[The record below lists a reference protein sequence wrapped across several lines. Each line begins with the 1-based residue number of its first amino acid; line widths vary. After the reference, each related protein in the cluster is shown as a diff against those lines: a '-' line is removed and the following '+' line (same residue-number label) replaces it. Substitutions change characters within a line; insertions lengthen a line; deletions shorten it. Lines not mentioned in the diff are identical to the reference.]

1 MGNLQSEGKRPK
13 SQKGKKS
20 PFKELSKQFTSLGD
34 VKGSSGE
41 LTKSGG
47 VTERNYLVTDSWRR
61 VCRIEQGELGE
72 EELSIPSKESSS
84 GESVF
89 QDPQGNDSSQGNEG
103 EEDITLTMDG
113 SDGSTTLIA
122 TEPMESPVTIKELQG
137 TMFTLVK
144 HRKIDLGST
153 RISDQSLNDILS
165 GGGKDDRSNSES
177 RRHSSMSDT
186 PPESNVLRK
195 VASLTLD
202 RATLDQ
208 KVTRPKF
215 VPEKLDF
222 QLYEKF
228 EGQML
233 VNWLLSA
240 FGNEH
245 YLKTVLQTT
254 DWKIIIVQFCTHL
267 LAAGVLRQ
275 LPDKDAPPES
285 LFRPDLMYYWA
296 HTEVVSAAP
305 PTPGR
310 LSTISWPPP
319 MSPNSDTLSDYNG
332 KTIIDISPSRSDA
345 DTEVT
350 ALAKKV
356 HEQNQIIND
365 LQSCIDKLQ
374 QEKERTKTLA
384 DIQSLTNK
392 VKADFD
398 SPLKANKNEE
408 TIAIRTKDELLSPI
422 REIINFKPSSCNKS
436 VQCSLERTTELSKMT
451 QTQDKDFPIK
461 SASEVEETAL
471 KTEKDAKEN
480 ARKEVKTPLR
490 KLITQ
495 SQLDDKS
502 AVSLSFAIN
511 QTSEINGIHSSSSDP
526 PKPSSLGSSD
536 DLLSK
541 ESHSQGQIPSTV
553 VSPPIPVSKE
563 PPPPPPPP
571 LPPPMSMDGV
581 VPPPP
586 PMMGSGAPPPMMGS
600 GPPPPPPPPMM
611 GSGPPPPPPPP
622 MMASGPPP
630 PPPPPMMG
638 SGPPPPPPPP
648 MMGSGPPPPP
658 LPPMMASGPPPPP
671 PPPMMGSGPPPPPPM
686 MGSGPP
692 PPPPMMGCGPP
703 PPPPLMMGNGPPSM
717 MGVPPPPPLTGGST
731 GATGIIP
738 GHPTSPAPL
747 PAPPVG
753 GWNAQKSLFRKEPKV
768 PPVPMKPL
776 YWTRVVIPMSVE
788 EKEKNE
794 ALWGE
799 LEEPKLEDIDEFTKL
814 FSRQVIDRRNTKKKV
829 AKPAKAEVIKILDSK
844 RSQNVGILSSSLH
857 LDFTEIE
864 HAIYHFDTT
873 VVSLESLQQIY
884 DVRATEQELEAIKC
898 AQSAQPDLALDKPEQ
913 FLLELAEIP
922 HFAERIACFMF
933 QAEFTDNISGIES
946 KLNNLKSVC
955 QMLMSSQS
963 LKSVLAIIL
972 ALGNWMNGG
981 NRQRGQADGFGL
993 EILSKLKDVKSTDNS
1008 TTLLHYI
1015 VRAYIRQC
1023 GDGPITEVALPVP
1036 EPSDIE
1042 KASVVQFDDIEMQI
1056 KKLSKDLDGCKLNMD
1071 KVTSASEENI
1081 EPFKEKMEAF
1091 MLSAKKL
1098 LTEEEE
1104 NLEDCKQKYIAVLKF
1119 YRFQPKSSTK
1129 LEEVTPQD
1137 FFPLWGPFCSD
1148 FKDLWKKE
1156 QQRIIKEKLLESKKK
1171 AEERKLQIK
1180 KGKKGE
1186 GGLKSQIMKL
1196 GEKISRPPR

>member
-1 MGNLQSEGKRPK
+1 M
-13 SQKGKKS
+13 KG
-20 PFKELSKQFTSLGD
+20 
-34 VKGSSGE
+34 
-41 LTKSGG
+41 
-47 VTERNYLVTDSWRR
+47 
-61 VCRIEQGELGE
+61 
-72 EELSIPSKESSS
+72 
-84 GESVF
+84 
-89 QDPQGNDSSQGNEG
+89 
-103 EEDITLTMDG
+103 
-113 SDGSTTLIA
+113 
-122 TEPMESPVTIKELQG
+122 
-137 TMFTLVK
+137 
-144 HRKIDLGST
+144 
-153 RISDQSLNDILS
+153 
-165 GGGKDDRSNSES
+165 GGGKDDRSTPES
-177 RRHSSMSDT
+177 RRHSSMSDA

-208 KVTRPKF
+208 KITRPKF

-245 YLKTVLQTT
+245 YLKNVLQTT

-332 KTIIDISPSRSDA
+332 KTIIDISPSRSDT

-356 HEQNQIIND
+356 HEQNQIINE

-408 TIAIRTKDELLSPI
+408 TVTIRTKDELLSPI
-422 REIINFKPSSCNKS
+422 REIINFKPSTLDKS
-436 VQCSLERTTELSKMT
+436 VQCLLEKTIESSKST
-451 QTQDKDFPIK
+451 QTLDKDFPFK
-461 SASEVEETAL
+461 LASKVEET
-471 KTEKDAKEN
+471 
-480 ARKEVKTPLR
+480 ARKEVKSSSR

-495 SQLDDKS
+495 SELDDKS

-511 QTSEINGIHSSSSDP
+511 QTSEINGIHFNSSDP
-526 PKPSSLGSSD
+526 KKSCDPPKHSSLETSAELISN
-536 DLLSK
+536 
-541 ESHSQGQIPSTV
+541 ECPGQVPTSM
-553 VSPPIPVSKE
+553 VSPPIPMSKE

-571 LPPPMSMDGV
+571 LPPPLPPPISMDGG

-586 PMMGSGAPPPMMGS
+586 PMMCRV
-600 GPPPPPPPPMM
+600 PPPPPPPPMM
-611 GSGPPPPPPPP
+611 GS
-622 MMASGPPP
+622 SGPPP
-630 PPPPPMMG
+630 PPLPMMSNAPPPPPLMMMG
-638 SGPPPPPPPP
+638 SGPPPPP
-648 MMGSGPPPPP
+648 MMGG
-658 LPPMMASGPPPPP
+658 
-671 PPPMMGSGPPPPPPM
+671 
-686 MGSGPP
+686 
-692 PPPPMMGCGPP
+692 GPP
-703 PPPPLMMGNGPPSM
+703 PPPPLSGGPSA
-717 MGVPPPPPLTGGST
+717 GT
-731 GATGIIP
+731 IP

-788 EKEKNE
+788 EKEKSE

-799 LEEPKLEDIDEFTKL
+799 LEEPSLDDIDEFTKL

-864 HAIYHFDTT
+864 HAIYHFDTS

-884 DVRATEQELEAIKC
+884 DVRATEQELEAIKA
-898 AQSAQPDLALDKPEQ
+898 AQLGQPDLALDKPEQ

-1015 VRAYIRQC
+1015 VRAYIKQC
-1023 GDGPITEVALPVP
+1023 SEGPITEVALPVP

-1042 KASVVQFDDIEMQI
+1042 KASVVQFEDIELQI

-1091 MLSAKKL
+1091 MVSAKKL
-1098 LTEEEE
+1098 LTDEEE

-1156 QQRIIKEKLLESKKK
+1156 QQRIIKEKLMESKRK

>member
-13 SQKGKKS
+13 IQKGKKS
-20 PFKELSKQFTSLGD
+20 PFKDISKQFTSIGD

-41 LTKSGG
+41 ITKSGG
-47 VTERNYLVTDSWRR
+47 VSERNYLVTDSWRR
-61 VCRIEQGELGE
+61 VCRIEQGDLGE

-89 QDPQGNDSSQGNEG
+89 QDPQGNDSSQGNE
-103 EEDITLTMDG
+103 EEEVTLTMDN
-113 SDGSTTLIA
+113 SDGSSTLIA

-165 GGGKDDRSNSES
+165 GGGGKDDRSTPES
-177 RRHSSMSDT
+177 RRHSSMSDA

-208 KVTRPKF
+208 KITRPKF

-332 KTIIDISPSRSDA
+332 KTIIDISPNRSDTDA
-345 DTEVT
+345 EVT

-356 HEQNQIIND
+356 HEQNQIINE

-408 TIAIRTKDELLSPI
+408 TVAIRTKDELLSPI
-422 REIINFKPSSCNKS
+422 REVINFKPSTFDKS
-436 VQCSLERTTELSKMT
+436 VQCSLEKTIESSKST
-451 QTQDKDFPIK
+451 QTLNKDFPIK
-461 SASEVEETAL
+461 QASKLDETAL
-471 KTEKDAKEN
+471 KIDNDAKEN
-480 ARKEVKTPLR
+480 ARKEIKTSSR

-511 QTSEINGIHSSSSDP
+511 QTSEVNGIHISSSDSRKSSDH
-526 PKPSSLGSSD
+526 PKPLETSAVI
-536 DLLSK
+536 SK
-541 ESHSQGQIPSTV
+541 ECPRPDQIPTTA
-553 VSPPIPVSKE
+553 VSPPIPMSKE

-571 LPPPMSMDGV
+571 LPPPLPPPMSMVDV
-581 VPPPP
+581 TPQMVCNVPPPPPPPSMMDFKPPPPPPP
-586 PMMGSGAPPPMMGS
+586 PMMVGGPPPPLPPPMMGVGPPPPPLPPMMGS

-622 MMASGPPP
+622 MMGGGGPP

-638 SGPPPPPPPP
+638 G
-648 MMGSGPPPPP
+648 
-658 LPPMMASGPPPPP
+658 
-671 PPPMMGSGPPPPPPM
+671 GPPPPPPM
-686 MGSGPP
+686 MGG
-692 PPPPMMGCGPP
+692 GAP
-703 PPPPLMMGNGPPSM
+703 PPPPLMMGNGPP
-717 MGVPPPPPLTGGST
+717 PPPPLTGGPT
-731 GATGIIP
+731 AATGTSA
-738 GHPTSPAPL
+738 GHPASPAPL

-776 YWTRVVIPMSVE
+776 YWTRVVLPMSVE

-794 ALWGE
+794 ALWGK
-799 LEEPKLEDIDEFTKL
+799 LEEPKLDDIDEFTKL

-898 AQSAQPDLALDKPEQ
+898 AQVAQPDLALDKPEQ

-1015 VRAYIRQC
+1015 VRSYIKQC
-1023 GDGPITEVALPVP
+1023 DDGPITEVALPVP

-1042 KASVVQFDDIEMQI
+1042 KASVVQFDDIELQI

-1119 YRFQPKSSTK
+1119 YRFQPKSSMK
-1129 LEEVTPQD
+1129 LEEVSPQD

-1156 QQRIIKEKLLESKKK
+1156 QQRIIKEKLMETKRK

-1186 GGLKSQIMKL
+1186 GGLKSQIMKF
-1196 GEKISRPPR
+1196 GEKVSRPPR